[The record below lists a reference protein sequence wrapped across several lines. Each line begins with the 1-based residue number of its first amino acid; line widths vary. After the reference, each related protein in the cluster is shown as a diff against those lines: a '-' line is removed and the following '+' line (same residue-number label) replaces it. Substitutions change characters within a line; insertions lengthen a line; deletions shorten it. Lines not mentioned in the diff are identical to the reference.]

1 MRSQMSPRALQ
12 QLRHVRDVVR
22 NVLALPST
30 SFREGDVAPDAIRR
44 ICQAFDALDLRP
56 ADLPVVKCP
65 GIAYLDLV
73 RSDEFDLGIFVL
85 PPDSVLPYHNHPNM
99 TVFTRVIQGA
109 VHICSLDWVE
119 GAPAV
124 NDNGALSGQTA
135 VKTDAVK
142 DPSSPTW
149 YLTPTSGNV
158 HRLKARQH
166 SAMIDLLVPPYSAE
180 LGGYRRCSY
189 FADDGHGHLDEID
202 EPADL
207 DIHCYEVPVGP

>member
-1 MRSQMSPRALQ
+1 MSPRALQ

-124 NDNGALSGQTA
+124 NDNGYGTAATLHCARSVTVLAAPCLGRLLSRPTPS
-135 VKTDAVK
+135 KTR
-142 DPSSPTW
+142 
-149 YLTPTSGNV
+149 
-158 HRLKARQH
+158 RLR
-166 SAMIDLLVPPYSAE
+166 P
-180 LGGYRRCSY
+180 GT
-189 FADDGHGHLDEID
+189 
-202 EPADL
+202 
-207 DIHCYEVPVGP
+207 